1 MTTSEGHHWIESTS
15 IRRLHQDFHNCS
27 QALTHSPIPA
37 SSLVSKN
44 PLLLRTMFRVILAL
58 VWLCLESWLV
68 LWPVPEQ

>member
-1 MTTSEGHHWIESTS
+1 MTTSEGHHWIESIS

-27 QALTHSPIPA
+27 QALTHSPNQA

-44 PLLLRTMFRVILAL
+44 PLLLRTMFHVILAL

-68 LWPVPEQ
+68 LWPIPEQ